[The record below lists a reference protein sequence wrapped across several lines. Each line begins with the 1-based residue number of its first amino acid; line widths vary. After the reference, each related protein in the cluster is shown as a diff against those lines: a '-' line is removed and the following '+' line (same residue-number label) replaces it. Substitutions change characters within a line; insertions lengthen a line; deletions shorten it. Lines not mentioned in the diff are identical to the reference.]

1 MLSRFK
7 GLCREIWERN
17 QRFKTAFLGSWSFF
31 LVFLVLTVIGRGDQW
46 SKWTVISQG
55 FLAVQLVMFLSVPW
69 RLYNEKYGRIE
80 PRREAAN
87 FLLFL
92 LLWRSLEQVPS
103 FNDYLFLG
111 LWGTAALSAAL
122 TLFFCDTPQGR
133 KGLFP
138 AFLLALGKSLLLGGL
153 SFALLGLC
161 FSGIRMLLY
170 PKLSLEWLELAC
182 VFFIWV
188 VSWQVLLAQ
197 IPRENEP
204 LAIPDWYS
212 SLCRNLL
219 LPAAALLVVILY
231 FYLAKSLREGALP
244 NGIMN
249 PFGSCALAFY
259 TLFCLSYP
267 EEQPLWVRKVLKWG
281 ALLLVPIAAAQLR
294 GVWIRL
300 EAYGLTTLRYL
311 SLCCTFVG
319 LCVLLGGIT
328 RQKPRKIY
336 LLCGILS
343 GILAFSPLNLV
354 DLPAWSQAR
363 RLEETITRN
372 QLIQKGKLVSAREI
386 SPEEAE
392 RIRSSYGYLA
402 GSAGRWRYPLVEQ
415 IKESPFLATLPRP
428 PKGKGHTGIGYYNYS
443 QKLATLPVSGYSR
456 VIIIKG
462 AHIQYHRLRFSGE
475 GNTAYSLPI
484 DDAYLQQLREK
495 YPSNGLVEGKDLQLQ
510 LEDGKLLI
518 FTQLAGSQDG
528 FDQKEKNSV
537 RVDGYLLEQ

>member
-182 VFFIWV
+182 VFSIWV

-219 LPAAALLVVILY
+219 LPAAALLVVIL
-231 FYLAKSLREGALP
+231 
-244 NGIMN
+244 
-249 PFGSCALAFY
+249 
-259 TLFCLSYP
+259 
-267 EEQPLWVRKVLKWG
+267 
-281 ALLLVPIAAAQLR
+281 
-294 GVWIRL
+294 
-300 EAYGLTTLRYL
+300 
-311 SLCCTFVG
+311 
-319 LCVLLGGIT
+319 
-328 RQKPRKIY
+328 
-336 LLCGILS
+336 
-343 GILAFSPLNLV
+343 
-354 DLPAWSQAR
+354 
-363 RLEETITRN
+363 
-372 QLIQKGKLVSAREI
+372 
-386 SPEEAE
+386 
-392 RIRSSYGYLA
+392 
-402 GSAGRWRYPLVEQ
+402 
-415 IKESPFLATLPRP
+415 
-428 PKGKGHTGIGYYNYS
+428 
-443 QKLATLPVSGYSR
+443 
-456 VIIIKG
+456 
-462 AHIQYHRLRFSGE
+462 
-475 GNTAYSLPI
+475 
-484 DDAYLQQLREK
+484 
-495 YPSNGLVEGKDLQLQ
+495 
-510 LEDGKLLI
+510 
-518 FTQLAGSQDG
+518 
-528 FDQKEKNSV
+528 
-537 RVDGYLLEQ
+537 